1 MHDLRNFSLGSMTS
15 CGAALRRIGA
25 GAESME
31 EVADHIVRYFH
42 ERFVDPGTGEPSL
55 VLARFFKTIDYAS
68 LDAGLQRAAR
78 DVLARWRP
86 RGSVDRFG
94 PEIPRPNLKCLTLLA
109 TAGQRPEWNDRTRS
123 ARHRVIPLSSPGIV
137 ARFPMISRLITQCGF
152 DLAVLLMPGR
162 DILVDMEQRTFNVFH
177 VPDAVGSPYV
187 PDQEEFVVPHGVH
200 SVVGFGGVL
209 PPADL
214 FAIILFSRQPI
225 GRDTANMFAPL
236 ALSVKLALLPFT
248 AGTASR

>member
-1 MHDLRNFSLGSMTS
+1 
-15 CGAALRRIGA
+15 
-25 GAESME
+25 
-31 EVADHIVRYFH
+31 V
-42 ERFVDPGTGEPSL
+42 L
-55 VLARFFKTIDYAS
+55 VRFFKTINYAD
-68 LDAGLQRAAR
+68 LDAGLQQAAR
-78 DVLARWRP
+78 DVLARGRP
-86 RGSVDRFG
+86 RERDDRFS
-94 PEIPRPNLKCLTLLA
+94 PELPRPDLKCLTLLA
-109 TAGQRPEWNDRTRS
+109 TAGQRPEWNNRTRS
-123 ARHRVIPLSSPGIV
+123 ARHKVIPLSSPGLV

-162 DILVDMEQRTFNVFH
+162 DILMNMEQKTFNVFH

-187 PDQEEFVVPHGVH
+187 PDQEEFVVPHGIL

-214 FAIILFSRQPI
+214 FAIILFSRLPI

-248 AGTASR
+248 AGTGSR